1 MSTMRFL
8 WLALGLAGLGFILI
22 WLGAMH
28 APPLLWLGLALFV
41 AGMLLA
47 PASRYLGRR

>member
-1 MSTMRFL
+1 MRFL
-8 WLALGLAGLGFILI
+8 WLALALAALGFLLI
-22 WLGAMH
+22 WLGALY
-28 APPLLWLGLALFV
+28 APALLWVGLALFV